1 MFTLSTADPLTRTI
15 DDDDDDFDDDDNDDA
30 HALAAAV
37 AVENAVVAIGAI
49 NVGLTI
55 VFQQ

>member
-15 DDDDDDFDDDDNDDA
+15 DDDDDDFDDDDDA
-30 HALAAAV
+30 HAVAAAV

-49 NVGLTI
+49 NDGLTI